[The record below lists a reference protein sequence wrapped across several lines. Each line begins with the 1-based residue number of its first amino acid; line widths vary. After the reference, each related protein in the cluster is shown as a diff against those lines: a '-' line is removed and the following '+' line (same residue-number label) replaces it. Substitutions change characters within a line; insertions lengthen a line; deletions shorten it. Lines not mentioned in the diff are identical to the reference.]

1 MYLSKGQVGRKYK
14 VKYIMLE
21 NKIKYRL
28 QMLGMTKNTYIQIL
42 NKNFNGSL
50 IFKLRGTRFAISKD
64 IANAIIVDKSF

>member
-1 MYLSKGQVGRKYK
+1 MYLSQGQVGRKYK
-14 VKYIMLE
+14 VKHIILQ

-50 IFKLRGTRFAISKD
+50 IFKLRGTRFAISRD
-64 IANAIIVDKSF
+64 ISNAIIVK